1 MSQDRKSESGR
12 ILKEE
17 VVQKEFCREAMRNL
31 GDTDQNPEEI
41 KPIRA
46 GATKRLRK
54 EEPSHSISKA
64 AHERGLAAE
73 VAEEA

>member
-17 VVQKEFCREAMRNL
+17 VVQKEFCREAMKSL
-31 GDTDQNPEEI
+31 GNTDLGPDEV

-54 EEPSHSISKA
+54 DDESHSISKA
-64 AHERGLAAE
+64 AHERGLTGE
-73 VAEEA
+73 TED